1 MFKVITTQLNMSNDY
16 FKAQG
21 WFKNYALN
29 SQDSRGMFQQ
39 LVKEDEEAFR
49 LASAETD
56 KIKAMINKKYGP
68 GSMKY
73 GSEIPQPSQR
83 PDVIEIDAINAFMK
97 RNPAAEGGR
106 MKFEKGLKV
115 EDLTKDELVNA
126 QSAARKAGITSKKGS
141 EEFANF
147 VGGDTYK
154 RASTIEAE
162 RAADLGIDLETYK
175 KMSKKEKTKLY
186 NAKYSKANKAKAGN
200 VVGDTIEE
208 IVVQLQNGGTFSK
221 KQKEKKMLYD
231 TYSKLFREE
240 FDKLKELDEPFTKSD
255 LTKRVITRVEELYT
269 TKDGYFNEDFL
280 PTRDLSEGSAR
291 SWYDFIEPSAKSD
304 KKKRIFSDDE
314 LKLFSQKG
322 TGLKR
327 TKTQEKI
334 FDLLADGV
342 NEVDD
347 IAKALGMPVGGNK
360 TRITYEI
367 EKMLTNMF
375 ARREQDVPVFLNEER
390 KSKYS
395 DVINSLESSNS
406 LDGYYR
412 RNIYSTIEET
422 FKGDAEKIKLA
433 KQKIREFNKFKKNLA
448 IQFPGLEINY
458 DHPASYRA
466 LKNQK
471 LEKFMNIT
479 PIMKDI
485 NIFKSQFDLRSQL
498 NLQAMEEARAAGNMN
513 EYKRLLKNQRGI
525 ERLWSNLTGGQSTL
539 GKVRLGK
546 ATNLG
551 TTALLD
557 ESKDLVKEFE
567 GNLKIRE
574 NIAKNIDPS
583 VKFYDPISK
592 TEKTLLETMGDLF
605 PVTKGETRLIESA
618 KKLTSPDLIDFDK
631 KVRAYIT
638 DTTGKVKQPMLSA
651 GFAGAFEQL
660 MDEPAIK
667 ALKNSRGYKSLAKVA
682 SLPSKLFGAADIL
695 LGALDYENSMSKG
708 YGHDLSLK
716 NAIQATTFGLW
727 KTGDKEY
734 LKQLKNTYLKNGGDE
749 SVFDQV
755 ISLNTQNSEILDL
768 VEKTKEQYQRE
779 SKNEKIYGTAGGPE
793 AIKFQLSVPSA
804 SDTLKTNLSAIK
816 TKAEKMDK
824 DFTTFTET
832 YKGTDLVKP
841 SKDIKAAA
849 FDLGTEQRIRGF
861 KDQGDNVDIDSGD
874 VWDNIKNSILTKD
887 SYKKLLPQN
896 LPSTLN
902 QIIPFMDYKPVTER
916 EKEKARIMDM
926 KENYPREFYRYNIE
940 RGHDLDNPLSRGKV
954 EEIYTKPELGF
965 SVPKAEGGITT
976 LRSQY
981 EYKK

>member
-1 MFKVITTQLNMSNDY
+1 MSNDY

-21 WFKNYALN
+21 WFKNYARN
-29 SQDSRGMFQQ
+29 SQDSRGMFQR
-39 LVKEDEEAFR
+39 LVKEDEEAFK

-56 KIKAMINKKYGP
+56 KIKNMMNKKYGS
-68 GSMKY
+68 GTMKY
-73 GSEIPQPSQR
+73 GSEISQPPQR

-106 MKFEKGLKV
+106 IKFEKGLRV

-154 RASTIEAE
+154 RSSTIEAE

-280 PTRDLSEGSAR
+280 PTRDLSEGSSR

-360 TRITYEI
+360 TKITYEI

-375 ARREQDVPVFLNEER
+375 ARREQDVPVFLNKER

-466 LKNQK
+466 LKNQN

-498 NLQAMEEARAAGNMN
+498 NLTAMEEARAAGNMD
-513 EYKRLLKNQRGI
+513 EYKRLLQNQRGI
-525 ERLWSNLTGGQSTL
+525 EKLWSNLTGGQSTL

-546 ATNLG
+546 ATDLG
-551 TTALLD
+551 TTGLLD

-574 NIAKNIDPS
+574 NIAKNLNEDTI
-583 VKFYDPISK
+583 KQFK
-592 TEKTLLETMGDLF
+592 TLF

-631 KVRAYIT
+631 KVMAYIT
-638 DTTGKVKQPMLSA
+638 DTTGKVKQPMFSS
-651 GFAGAFEQL
+651 GFAGAYEMLSDDLKPVLNNPKF
-660 MDEPAIK
+660 K
-667 ALKNSRGYKSLAKVA
+667 AFAKTVV
-682 SLPSKLFGAADIL
+682 STPGKFFGIGDVV
-695 LGALDYENSMSKG
+695 LGFLDYENNLSQGMSKERAKKLAYQAMSFG
-708 YGHDLSLK
+708 AWRVGDQEYIKELK
-716 NAIQATTFGLW
+716 DT
-727 KTGDKEY
+727 Y
-734 LKQLKNTYLKNGGDE
+734 LKQGGDE

-755 ISLNTQNSEILDL
+755 ISLNKQNSELMSL

-779 SKNEKIYGTAGGPE
+779 SENEKTFGTAGGPE
-793 AIKFQLSVPSA
+793 AIKFQLDVPSA

-816 TKAEKMDK
+816 NKAENMNK
-824 DFTTFTET
+824 DFTTFKET
-832 YKGTDLVKP
+832 YTGEDLTQP
-841 SKDIKAAA
+841 SKDIKSAA
-849 FDLGTEQRIRGF
+849 FE
-861 KDQGDNVDIDSGD
+861 N
-874 VWDNIKNSILTKD
+874 LTKERLKAFD
-887 SYKKLLPQN
+887 TKSLQSDPEVGSVWNSLRTNLLNTQSIPRTLTTAVDFIN
-896 LPSTLN
+896 PFTPLPELDDLKSDRARYEDQLKE
-902 QIIPFMDYKPVTER
+902 M
-916 EKEKARIMDM
+916 KEK
-926 KENYPREFYRYNIE
+926 YPREFYLHNLQ
-940 RGHDLDNPLSRGKV
+940 RGMDRDNPITV
-954 EEIYTKPELGF
+954 EAADNLAVKPELGINF
-965 SVPKAEGGITT
+965 SEGGITS
-976 LRSQY
+976 LRSKY